1 MGGNGHTHERGSNG
15 SAAIAALV
23 FSLRESQELAQ
34 ELVDLSALVGCL
46 ESIHG
51 RAIVPSEQIDEFC
64 GANFDDMDAKGEN
77 TLEPSPRPGQ
87 GTLN

>member
-1 MGGNGHTHERGSNG
+1 MHERGSNG
-15 SAAIAALV
+15 CAAIPAHV
-23 FSLRESQELAQ
+23 FNLRKSHELAQ

-77 TLEPSPRPGQ
+77 TLGPSPRSGR